1 MRKAHSV
8 SHSDRGEEVS
18 LMWAKCTF
26 LVKELSR
33 TRVVGS
39 HMASRQILGTGTKSF
54 ENNVLATIG
63 HCVDT
68 LEGPSIIFVSA
79 FTV

>member
-1 MRKAHSV
+1 M
-8 SHSDRGEEVS
+8 
-18 LMWAKCTF
+18 
-26 LVKELSR
+26 
-33 TRVVGS
+33 GS